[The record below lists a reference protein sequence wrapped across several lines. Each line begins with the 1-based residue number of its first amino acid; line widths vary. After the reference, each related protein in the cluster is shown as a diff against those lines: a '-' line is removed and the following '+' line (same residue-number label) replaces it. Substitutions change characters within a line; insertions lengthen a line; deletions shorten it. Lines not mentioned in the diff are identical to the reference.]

1 MKKIIALSLCLVM
14 VLALAACGGSGSAA
28 QSGGDTYTVG
38 ICQLVQHEALD
49 AATRGF
55 KDALQAK
62 LGDKVTFDEQNAS
75 GDSATCSVICNQ
87 FVSEGVDL
95 IMANATP
102 ALQAAA
108 ASTKDIPILGTSVTD
123 YASALGIPED
133 EWTGHTGT
141 NISGTSDLAP
151 LAEQADM
158 FPELLPGVKN
168 IGIIFCSAEANSVYQ
183 VNVVEQ
189 ALVALGYSVKQ
200 FPFADSNE
208 LANVTAAACAES
220 DALYVPTD
228 NAVAAYP
235 ETVKNVAVPAGI
247 PIICGE
253 ENIAKG
259 CGIAALTISYYDLG
273 YATGEMAAEI
283 LTGNADVSTMDIRK
297 APVTKKYN
305 AEICETLSI
314 TVPEDYV
321 AIG

>member
-55 KDALQAK
+55 KEALQAK

-123 YASALGIPED
+123 YASALGIPEE

-158 FPELLPGVKN
+158 FPELLPEVKN

-305 AEICETLSI
+305 AEICETLNI

>member
-55 KDALQAK
+55 KEALQAK

-123 YASALGIPED
+123 YASALGIPEE

-141 NISGTSDLAP
+141 NISGTSDRAP

-158 FPELLPGVKN
+158 FPELLPEVKN

-305 AEICETLSI
+305 AEICETLNI